1 MGIQIE
7 PTPCPGK
14 GYASAE
20 STPLEGPENASGV
33 NGQRI
38 LAGICGDVAIDAW
51 QNISGPAQSGY
62 KLQIRCL
69 LLTIFAASIGGT
81 FQYGFNLTII
91 NAPTTFIQNFIN
103 ETWTERYGTQL
114 ENWVITLIWTFIVVA
129 YSVGGLVGALI
140 AGPMAIRFGRRN
152 SLLLNN
158 SFVLIGAL
166 LMGLSRTVKS
176 FELIIIGR
184 FFSGINSGVGLNIN
198 PMYLGESAPMQIRGL
213 VALSYAPFTA
223 FGLVLGQTTG
233 IREILGNEKL
243 WPLLLA
249 SCAVPALIQLITL
262 PWCPESPRYL
272 LIDRKNK
279 DLCMKATKRLCG
291 NINLTAEMD
300 EMLEEQMALEGQRA
314 KTLWEL
320 FCDRS
325 VKHQLIITF
334 VLGSAMQL
342 CGNDATYT
350 YATYV
355 FHVAGVPSQ
364 NIQYVTIG
372 TGCCEFIASLTS
384 NLFIDRIG
392 RKVLLMGGYSL
403 MVVCGILFT
412 ISLTLQDKISWM
424 PYLSMVCIF
433 ASILSFGIGPAGV
446 TGIIPMEIFDQTAR
460 PAAYMINGSLQW
472 INLTIVGLAFPF
484 IVEGVGGFC
493 YVPFLFISF
502 LAVVFIGLF
511 LPETKGK
518 TLLEI
523 SQEFHKRNFKG
534 QLEETAM

>member
-1 MGIQIE
+1 MDLPSSEVTEKQ
-7 PTPCPGK
+7 
-14 GYASAE
+14 
-20 STPLEGPENASGV
+20 
-33 NGQRI
+33 
-38 LAGICGDVAIDAW
+38 
-51 QNISGPAQSGY
+51 
-62 KLQIRCL
+62 LQIRCL

-129 YSVGGLVGALI
+129 YSVGGLVGAFI
-140 AGPMAIRFGRRN
+140 AGPMAIRFG
-152 SLLLNN
+152 
-158 SFVLIGAL
+158 
-166 LMGLSRTVKS
+166 
-176 FELIIIGR
+176 
-184 FFSGINSGVGLNIN
+184 
-198 PMYLGESAPMQIRGL
+198 
-213 VALSYAPFTA
+213 
-223 FGLVLGQTTG
+223 
-233 IREILGNEKL
+233 REILGNEKL

-279 DLCMKATKRLCG
+279 DLCMKAMRRLCG
-291 NINLTAEMD
+291 NVNLTAEMD

-342 CGNDATYT
+342 CGNDAVNRALSFNVSDNVRERFSPDLPGNKTGQT
-350 YATYV
+350 TW
-355 FHVAGVPSQ
+355 HQLQHRNQPWQTQSCQ
-364 NIQYVTIG
+364 LCWILHDNIWALLPTFGELSPRLVKQQPDVVIFTKLYVTDNVPDISIINPGYALSHWHDSSTRTGG
-372 TGCCEFIASLTS
+372 TL